1 MNEMNEMMNKCHS
14 LNLYDS
20 DSVRV
25 TDRKRKE
32 KKKETESG
40 CFTGDTG
47 DTATI

>member
-1 MNEMNEMMNKCHS
+1 MSFEFWT
-14 LNLYDS
+14 LNLYRNTILIQFES
-20 DSVRV
+20 S
-25 TDRKRKE
+25 DRKRKE